1 MFDKE
6 EFKKSPRFA
15 ELTAKA
21 KAVLD
26 ADPDYIQAVS
36 EREEARDWYRDME
49 NQFEECDE
57 EMANAEL
64 DEDEAVDMD
73 EINEARDRYREAEQL
88 KEESDQNMAQAELD
102 EAKAEE
108 KMHSI
113 EKKVIY
119 SLISDPEDAE
129 TVYHYYYD

>member
-1 MFDKE
+1 MISTKDFYA
-6 EFKKSPRFA
+6 SPKYVA
-15 ELTAKA
+15 LKAKV

-26 ADPDYIQAVS
+26 ADPEYVKAEA

-49 NQFEECDE
+49 QQFEECDE

-73 EINEARDRYREAEQL
+73 EIDEARDRYREAEQL

-102 EAKAEE
+102 EAKAED

-113 EKKVIY
+113 EKKIIY
-119 SLISDPEDAE
+119 NLISDPEEAE
-129 TVYHYYYD
+129 AVYYYY

>member
-1 MFDKE
+1 MISED

-49 NQFEECDE
+49 QQFEECDE

-64 DEDEAVDMD
+64 DEDEATDMA

-102 EAKAEE
+102 EAKAED

-113 EKKVIY
+113 EKKIIY
-119 SLISDPEDAE
+119 NLISDPEEAE
-129 TVYHYYYD
+129 AVYYYY

>member
-1 MFDKE
+1 MLDKE

-36 EREEARDWYRDME
+36 EREEARDWYRNME
-49 NQFEECDE
+49 QQFEECDE

-88 KEESDQNMAQAELD
+88 KEESDQNMANAELD

-113 EKKVIY
+113 EKKIIY
-119 SLISDPEDAE
+119 NLISDPDEAE
-129 TVYHYYYD
+129 AVYYYY

>member
-1 MFDKE
+1 MLDKE

-15 ELTAKA
+15 ELTAKV

-73 EINEARDRYREAEQL
+73 EIDEARDRYREAEQL

-113 EKKVIY
+113 EKKIIY
-119 SLISDPEDAE
+119 NLISDPDEAE
-129 TVYHYYYD
+129 AVYYYY

>member
-15 ELTAKA
+15 ELTAQA

-26 ADPDYIQAVS
+26 ANPDYIQAVS

-73 EINEARDRYREAEQL
+73 EIDEARDRYHEAEQL

-102 EAKAEE
+102 EAKAED
-108 KMHSI
+108 KMHKI

-119 SLISDPEDAE
+119 NLISDPDEAE
-129 TVYHYYYD
+129 AVYYYYY

>member
-1 MFDKE
+1 MLNKE
-6 EFKKSPRFA
+6 EFRKSPRFA

-26 ADPDYIQAVS
+26 VDPDYIKAIS
-36 EREEARDWYRDME
+36 EREEARDLYREME
-49 NQFEECDE
+49 QQFEECDE

-102 EAKAEE
+102 EEIAED
-108 KMHSI
+108 KMHKI
-113 EKKVIY
+113 EKKIIY
-119 SLISDPEDAE
+119 SLISDPEEAE
-129 TVYHYYYD
+129 AVYYYY

>member
-1 MFDKE
+1 MLDKE

-15 ELTAKA
+15 ELTAKT
-21 KAVLD
+21 KAILD

-73 EINEARDRYREAEQL
+73 EIDEARDRYREAEQL

-102 EAKAEE
+102 EAKAED

-119 SLISDPEDAE
+119 NLISDPEEAE
-129 TVYHYYYD
+129 AVYYYY